1 MIKLGWVK
9 LKPCIIDVK
18 SLYIIIEGK
27 LNSYFGNRNKIHI
40 TASLF
45 LNVADLLSIRKL
57 INEEKSK
64 KNNSLYSK

>member
-27 LNSYFGNRNKIHI
+27 LNPYFGSRNKVHI

-45 LNVADLLSIRKL
+45 LDVADLLSIRKL
-57 INEEKSK
+57 IDEERSK
-64 KNNSLYSK
+64 KNNILYLK